1 MELQMYYPYETI
13 EDIEVIELPQNA
25 DSTSISGRKPFI
37 EANTQQVSLK
47 HLKQDCI
54 IPVFSRDN
62 ERTISHQ
69 EFIDTATR
77 AGATVFGS
85 HLNLMPE
92 IRVSHT
98 IKGRIPSAIH
108 KSANELLEHEKT
120 IYYERMAF
128 AFEIPGFTRDIAGN
142 ELTLTIGGVRAYN
155 QENLYNKKSLEHFK
169 FFIGFKNMVCCNMCV
184 SSDGLVED
192 LKAGDPWHLYQK
204 ILEVIQNYNIE
215 QHVLQMQSLTK
226 QSISERQFAQILGKC
241 RLHQYLPK
249 EQKRLIPS
257 LQFNDSQVNAVAK
270 DYFQDESFARNESG
284 NIDLWRMYNL
294 FTGANKNS
302 YIDLFLQR
310 GLNAFELASGIG
322 EALQDNSSSYRWFLE

>member
-1 MELQMYYPYETI
+1 
-13 EDIEVIELPQNA
+13 
-25 DSTSISGRKPFI
+25 
-37 EANTQQVSLK
+37 
-47 HLKQDCI
+47 
-54 IPVFSRDN
+54 
-62 ERTISHQ
+62 
-69 EFIDTATR
+69 
-77 AGATVFGS
+77 
-85 HLNLMPE
+85 MPE

-215 QHVLQMQSLTK
+215 QHVLQMQSLTR